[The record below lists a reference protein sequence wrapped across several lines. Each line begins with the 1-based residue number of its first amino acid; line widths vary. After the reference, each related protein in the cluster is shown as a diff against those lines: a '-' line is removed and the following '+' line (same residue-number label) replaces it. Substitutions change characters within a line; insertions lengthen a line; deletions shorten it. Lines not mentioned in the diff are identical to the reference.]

1 MSVLKGMSWAKE
13 LLDKSKQKLT
23 KNPLR
28 NMKLKLHLKS
38 AVSANE
44 QSHRSAEEVQ
54 LIESV
59 DTVESSTPVQV
70 SEPVESNETIQLV
83 EKSALLEK
91 ANLIETEEGS
101 NHVQAAE
108 TVETAQVL
116 TSVETEETIHKA
128 KGILGH
134 KWTLIK
140 TAAVASVITAVVWG
154 GNHYIVSNMNQ
165 VYHVF
170 VNGTEIG
177 VVSDKSTVE
186 QFEASKVKELASS
199 KEDLRMVVQEPTVT
213 YTAERAFMAKSN
225 DKEVLDKIV
234 GYISAYP
241 IGTELLVDGKNV
253 GVLKNKETA
262 NQVLEQIKTNVLDKK
277 KDSSK
282 VRVLSAAAP
291 VESGELQKIEFV
303 QKVELHDIP
312 IQPQDVVNPDE
323 LRKKLE
329 TGDVQP
335 VQYTVVQG
343 DCVSCIAT
351 KLNISKQVIY
361 QNNPTI
367 VDDKLKVGQKLDLTV
382 LQPTLAVRTVEKVVE
397 NQEIQFDTEFE
408 KDSSVMLGTDQ
419 TLRQGKNGL
428 KKITI
433 LVTKVNGLVIE
444 EAVQGEEVIEQP
456 VKALVRKGTKV
467 ITGQGTGKF
476 AWPVQSYSITST
488 FGYRWGALHK
498 GLDLTSPNKT
508 ILASDNGKVVYASYD
523 SGYGNH
529 VILDHMNGYKTLY
542 GHMSQIYVKNGQIV
556 EKGEKIGYMGST
568 GNSTGVHLHFEVQ
581 KNDVAENPSK
591 YLNR

>member
-1 MSVLKGMSWAKE
+1 MSVLKGMGWAKE

-23 KNPLR
+23 NNPLR
-28 NMKLKLHLKS
+28 NLNLKLHLKS
-38 AVSANE
+38 AASTNE
-44 QSHRSAEEVQ
+44 HAQSHIPAEAIQ

-59 DTVESSTPVQV
+59 DSKESIEIVQAVETSESIETV
-70 SEPVESNETIQLV
+70 QLV
-83 EKSALLEK
+83 EKV
-91 ANLIETEEGS
+91 EGTDTLS
-101 NHVQAAE
+101 AAE
-108 TVETAQVL
+108 TVETEQVL
-116 TSVETEETIHKA
+116 PSVATEEAIHRT
-128 KGILGH
+128 KGTLGLGH
-134 KWTLIK
+134 KWTLVK

-154 GNHYIVSNMNQ
+154 GNHYIVNNMNQ
-165 VYHVF
+165 VYHVS

-177 VVSDKSTVE
+177 VVSDVSMVE

-199 KEDLRMVVQEPTVT
+199 QQDLRMVVQEPMVT
-213 YTAERAFMAKSN
+213 YSAEKAFMAKTN
-225 DKEVLDKIV
+225 DKEVLDKLT

-253 GVLKNKETA
+253 GVVKNKETA
-262 NQVLEQIKTNVLDKK
+262 NLVLEQIKTNVLDKK
-277 KDSSK
+277 KDAK
-282 VRVLSAAAP
+282 VRILSAAAP

-397 NQEIQFDTEFE
+397 NQEIQFDTDFE
-408 KDSSVMLGTDQ
+408 KDSNVMLGTDE
-419 TLRQGKNGL
+419 TLRQGKNGM

-444 EAVQGEEVIEQP
+444 EAVQGEEVVVQP

-523 SGYGNH
+523 NGYGNH

-542 GHMSQIYVKNGQIV
+542 GHMSQMYVKVGQIV
-556 EKGEKIGYMGST
+556 EKGEKIGFMGST

-581 KNDVAENPSK
+581 KNDTAENPSK

>member
-1 MSVLKGMSWAKE
+1 MSVFKRMGWAKE
-13 LLDKSKQKLT
+13 LLDKSKQKLSH
-23 KNPLR
+23 NPLHKM
-28 NMKLKLHLKS
+28 NLKRHLKS
-38 AVSANE
+38 DASTNETNE
-44 QSHRSAEEVQ
+44 QSH
-54 LIESV
+54 I
-59 DTVESSTPVQV
+59 P
-70 SEPVESNETIQLV
+70 SEAIQLV
-83 EKSALLEK
+83 ESVDSKETIEIVQAVETVESVEALQLVEK
-91 ANLIETEEGS
+91 VEGTNTLS
-101 NHVQAAE
+101 AAE
-108 TVETAQVL
+108 TVETEQVSAL
-116 TSVETEETIHKA
+116 AAAEDAIHRT
-128 KGILGH
+128 KGSLRLGH
-134 KWTLIK
+134 KWTLVK
-140 TAAVASVITAVVWG
+140 TAAVASIITAVVWG

-165 VYHVF
+165 VYHVS

-177 VVSDKSTVE
+177 VVSDVSMVE
-186 QFEASKVKELASS
+186 QYEAAKVKELANSQQ
-199 KEDLRMVVQEPTVT
+199 DLRMVVQEPTVT
-213 YTAERAFMAKSN
+213 YSAERAFMAKTN
-225 DKEVLDKIV
+225 DKEVLDKLT

-241 IGTELLVDGKNV
+241 VGTELLVDGKNV
-253 GVLKNKETA
+253 GVVKNQETA
-262 NQVLEQIKTNVLDKK
+262 NLVLEQIKTNVLDKK
-277 KDSSK
+277 KDAK
-282 VRVLSAAAP
+282 VRILSASAP
-291 VESGELQKIEFV
+291 AESAELQKIEFV

-397 NQEIQFDTEFE
+397 SQEIQFDTDFE
-408 KDSSVMLGTDQ
+408 KDSSVMLGTDE
-419 TLRQGKNGL
+419 TLRQGKNGM

-444 EAVQGEEVIEQP
+444 EAVQGEEVVVQP

-498 GLDLTSPNKT
+498 GLDLQSPNKT
-508 ILASDNGKVVYASYD
+508 ILASDNGKVIYASYD
-523 SGYGNH
+523 NGYGNH

-542 GHMSQIYVKNGQIV
+542 GHMSQMYVKVGQIV

>member
-1 MSVLKGMSWAKE
+1 MSVLKGMGWAKE

-23 KNPLR
+23 NNPLR
-28 NMKLKLHLKS
+28 NLNLKRHLKS
-38 AVSANE
+38 AVSTNEHE
-44 QSHRSAEEVQ
+44 QSHIPAEA
-54 LIESV
+54 
-59 DTVESSTPVQV
+59 
-70 SEPVESNETIQLV
+70 IQLV
-83 EKSALLEK
+83 ESVDSKESIEIVQAVETSES
-91 ANLIETEEGS
+91 IET
-101 NHVQAAE
+101 VQLVEIVESTGTLSAAE
-108 TVETAQVL
+108 TVETEQVL
-116 TSVETEETIHKA
+116 ASVATEEAIHRT
-128 KGILGH
+128 KGILRLGH
-134 KWTLIK
+134 KWTLVK
-140 TAAVASVITAVVWG
+140 TAAVASVITAVIWG

-165 VYHVF
+165 VYHVS

-177 VVSDKSTVE
+177 VVSDVSMVE

-199 KEDLRMVVQEPTVT
+199 QQDLRMVVQEPMVT
-213 YTAERAFMAKSN
+213 YSAERAFMAKAN
-225 DKEVLDKIV
+225 DKEVLDKLT

-253 GVLKNKETA
+253 GVVKNKETA

-277 KDSSK
+277 KDAK
-282 VRVLSAAAP
+282 VRILSAAAP

-361 QNNPTI
+361 QNNPTV

-397 NQEIQFDTEFE
+397 NQEIQFDTDFE
-408 KDSSVMLGTDQ
+408 KDSNVMLGTDE
-419 TLRQGKNGL
+419 TLRQGKNGM

-444 EAVQGEEVIEQP
+444 EAVQGEEVVVQP

-523 SGYGNH
+523 NGYGNH

-542 GHMSQIYVKNGQIV
+542 GHMSQMYVKVGQIV
-556 EKGEKIGYMGST
+556 EKGEKIGFMGST

-581 KNDVAENPSK
+581 KNDTAENPSK